1 MTEYELIPQPDQIPV
16 REKEDAMGSYMMMFA
31 AVGAGLPFPFLNLV
45 ASLIYYYINKDKGK
59 FVLFHLVQSMLSQIP
74 VTLINSVAVVW
85 GVTFLIRSEPLTS
98 VYKGFLVMALILNLI
113 YFIFSIV
120 AAVKAR
126 RGQFYYFPVFGKLA
140 YHQAFRKTEDDDM
153 LVGPINKPPA

>member
-1 MTEYELIPQPDQIPV
+1 MTEYAIIPQPEEIPI

-45 ASLIYYYINKDKGK
+45 ASIIYYYINKDKGR
-59 FVLFHLVQSMLSQIP
+59 FVLFHLIQSLFSQIP
-74 VTLINSVAVVW
+74 VTLVNSVAVVW
-85 GVTFLIRSEPLTS
+85 GVSFLIRSVPMTS
-98 VYKGFLVMALILNLI
+98 TYKGFLALAIILNLI

-126 RGQFYYFPVFGKLA
+126 RGQFYYFPVFGRIA
-140 YHQAFRKTEDDDM
+140 YHRAFRKEDSDDM
-153 LVGPINKPPA
+153 YVGPINQPPS

>member
-1 MTEYELIPQPDQIPV
+1 MTEYALIPQPEEIPI

-45 ASLIYYYINKDKGK
+45 ASVIYYYINKDKGR
-59 FVLFHLVQSMLSQIP
+59 FVLFHLMQSLFSQIP

-85 GVTFLIRSEPLTS
+85 GVSFLIRSTPLTAT
-98 VYKGFLVMALILNLI
+98 YKGFLAMAIILNVA

-126 RGQFYYFPVFGKLA
+126 RGEFYYFPVFGRLA
-140 YHQAFRKTEDDDM
+140 YHRAFRLDDSDDVY
-153 LVGPINKPPA
+153 VGSINQPPR

>member
-1 MTEYELIPQPDQIPV
+1 MTEYALIPQPEEIPI

-45 ASLIYYYINKDKGK
+45 ASIIYYYINKDKGR
-59 FVLFHLVQSMLSQIP
+59 FVLFHLMQSLFSQIP

-85 GVTFLIRSEPLTS
+85 GVSFLIRSTPMTATF
-98 VYKGFLVMALILNLI
+98 KGFLAMAIILNLV

-120 AAVKAR
+120 AAVRAR
-126 RGQFYYFPVFGKLA
+126 RGEFYYFPVFGRIA
-140 YHQAFRKTEDDDM
+140 YHRAFRLDDSEDVY
-153 LVGPINKPPA
+153 VGSINQPPR